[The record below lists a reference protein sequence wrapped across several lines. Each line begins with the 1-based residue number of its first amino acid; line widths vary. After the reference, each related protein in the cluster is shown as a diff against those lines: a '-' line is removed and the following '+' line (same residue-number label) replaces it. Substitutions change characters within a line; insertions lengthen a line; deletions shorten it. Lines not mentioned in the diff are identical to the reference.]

1 MSDCQTQVVQF
12 WSLNS
17 NSKQLMIFKDFS
29 VQKINSTDKEGENE
43 NNFGKNFNFLLKVEK
58 IKVDH
63 CQMKEEH
70 NHQLLILNHDRV
82 ISS

>member
-29 VQKINSTDKEGENE
+29 VQKINSTNKEGENE
-43 NNFGKNFNFLLKVEK
+43 NSFGKNLIFLLKVKK

-63 CQMKEEH
+63 CQMKEQY
-70 NHQLLILNHDRV
+70 NHQLILNHGRV
-82 ISS
+82 ISP